1 MLFRA
6 LVDIIFPPLCHL
18 CKTFIADA
26 GDIHLCPGCRE
37 KIIPLDSPLCPVCGV
52 PFATEN
58 GSDHRCGACRAHPPA
73 YTAARAAVIFSG
85 PVQELIHRF
94 KYGHKVHLCRPLG
107 LLTARQLAV
116 FAAEAAADLVMPVP
130 LHKKRLRWRGYN
142 LALLLAGSLAKQ
154 WRLPLV
160 RQNLRRVR
168 WTEPQINLA
177 AGERELNVR
186 GAFAVSNRD
195 AVAGKRIILV
205 DDVFTTGSTVAECAR
220 TLKRAGAEAVF
231 IVTVARAV

>member
-1 MLFRA
+1 MLIRA
-6 LVDIIFPPLCHL
+6 LVDILFPPLCHL

-26 GDIHLCPGCRE
+26 GDIHLCPGCQE
-37 KIIPLDSPLCPVCGV
+37 KIIPLSSPLCPVCGV

-58 GSDHRCGACRAHPPA
+58 GIDHHCGPCRAHPPA
-73 YTAARAAVIFSG
+73 YVAARAAVVFSG

-107 LLTARQLAV
+107 LLTARQLAG

-142 LALLLAGSLAKQ
+142 QAALLAGSLAKQ

-160 RQNLRRVR
+160 RQNLCRVR
-168 WTEPQINLA
+168 WTEPQVNLA

-186 GAFAVSNRD
+186 GAFAVSNRN

-220 TLKRAGAEAVF
+220 TLNRAGAEAVF

>member
-1 MLFRA
+1 LLIRA
-6 LVDIIFPPLCHL
+6 LVDILFPPLCHL

-37 KIIPLDSPLCPVCGV
+37 KIIPLGSPLCPVCGV
-52 PFATEN
+52 PFAVEN
-58 GSDHRCGACRAHPPA
+58 GIDHLCGPCRAHPPA

-107 LLTARQLAV
+107 LLTARQLAG

-142 LALLLAGSLAKQ
+142 QAALLAGSLAKQ

-168 WTEPQINLA
+168 WTEPQVNLA